1 MVCEGGLLTISPDPR
16 GLWGTGRCREQ
27 QQQQGQQGQG
37 WESLVMGNGPSVAP
51 SVGQTPPRPPPC
63 PDPLPS
69 IFFSLLLH
77 SLGKAQYPQSLSFKR
92 FPLSLSVPCLARGL
106 SPQTVL
112 VPQAST
118 FMLSAQLREA
128 GCLGPQTAAAH
139 SYVLGLSP
147 QT

>member
-1 MVCEGGLLTISPDPR
+1 MVCEGELLTISPDPR

-27 QQQQGQQGQG
+27 QQQQGQG

-51 SVGQTPPRPPPC
+51 SMGQTPPRPPPC
-63 PDPLPS
+63 PDPLLS

-92 FPLSLSVPCLARGL
+92 SPPSSVPYLARGL